1 MNFLQFIIIGCKNE
15 HSNRA
20 NVSVLVRNYP
30 YKMLTISNYQQINKT
45 SNQEE
50 TGTLIKT
57 LASGHQMQWTSD
69 SSIIYTTIN
78 TNLRPDTA
86 LFLNLETGEQH
97 TVLQSCRE
105 DEVVSVTCSKDKKL
119 TAVNVNTKLTS
130 HVYLVGDQGEW
141 CGEENLVHHPL
152 QSRLPAWLHNVFP
165 FYQHFNAAYLW
176 VMCCNNDQGIDIFI
190 LAKIAV
196 LAGI

>member
-1 MNFLQFIIIGCKNE
+1 
-15 HSNRA
+15 
-20 NVSVLVRNYP
+20 
-30 YKMLTISNYQQINKT
+30 MLTISNYQQINKT

-50 TGTLIKT
+50 TGTLIKK
-57 LASGHQMQWTSD
+57 LHSGHQMQWTSD
-69 SSIIYTTIN
+69 TSIIYTTIN

-152 QSRLPAWLHNVFP
+152 QSRLPAWLNNVFP

-176 VMCCNNDQGIDIFI
+176 VMCCNNDQGIHNFSSHFR
-190 LAKIAV
+190 
-196 LAGI
+196 